1 MRTNL
6 FKKDLRQKAE
16 IFNSFFA
23 NPCTPIDNSSKLPL
37 ELEKKTQN
45 ALSPVNFTENDTE
58 KIIKFFD
65 PNKAHEHNSI
75 SIRMLKICSN
85 SICKFFNIIYSFCIK
100 SGKFHYGKKAN
111 VVPIPKKGEKPNQTR
126 SR

>member
-23 NPCTPIDNSSKLPL
+23 NPCTPIENSSKLPL

-58 KIIKFFD
+58 KIIKIFD
-65 PNKAHEHNSI
+65 PNKAH
-75 SIRMLKICSN
+75 
-85 SICKFFNIIYSFCIK
+85 
-100 SGKFHYGKKAN
+100 
-111 VVPIPKKGEKPNQTR
+111 
-126 SR
+126 